1 MLRTCTACGQEDDQ
15 PRDVIGAVGTD
26 AAPQNYH
33 LRCHAAMGCRT
44 CAERLAAVD
53 RPAGA
58 DLRKQLLELTHGPL
72 TDDQVAELVAGP
84 AVLEENQH
92 G

>member
-1 MLRTCTACGQEDDQ
+1 MLRTCTACGQTDDQ
-15 PRDVIGAVGTD
+15 PRDVIGAVLPG
-26 AAPQNYH
+26 AIPQNYH
-33 LRCHAAMGCRT
+33 LRCHAAMGCPT
-44 CAERLAAVD
+44 CTERLAAVA
-53 RPAGA
+53 RPAGS

-84 AVLEENQH
+84 AALEENQH